1 MSNNNYTVV
10 IPAFNAEKYIAEC
23 LQSVLSQTT
32 PPQQI
37 IVVDDGSVDATAQ
50 IARSASSTVKV
61 ISTPNRGAGAA
72 TTTGVAAVQTDIV
85 AFVDSDDVWLPKKME
100 IQLASLNDSALAC
113 DAVTTK
119 MRAFGDIHLKN
130 INEEYS
136 SWSRSTLVIWMQAF
150 RKVGDVR
157 DLGHGYGE
165 MVDWFSRAKHA
176 GLNIKLVDEALALR
190 RIHSESVSF
199 KANAGQAQDYLRAA
213 VLAFQRKKQL
223 N

>member
-37 IVVDDGSVDATAQ
+37 IVVDDGSADATAQ
-50 IARSASSTVKV
+50 IARNSSSIIKV

-72 TTTGVAAVQTDIV
+72 TTTGVDAVQTDIV

-100 IQLASLNDSALAC
+100 IQLASLNDSALVC
-113 DAVTTK
+113 DAVTSR
-119 MRAFGDIHLKN
+119 MRAFGDIHLKY
-130 INEEYS
+130 INEKYS
-136 SWSRSTLVIWMQAF
+136 GWSRSTLAIWMDAYH
-150 RKVGDVR
+150 RVGEVR

-165 MVDWFSRAKHA
+165 MIDWFSRAKHA

-223 N
+223 S

>member
-61 ISTPNRGAGAA
+61 ISTPNR
-72 TTTGVAAVQTDIV
+72 V
-85 AFVDSDDVWLPKKME
+85 AFVDSDDVWLPQKME

>member
-50 IARSASSTVKV
+50 IARNSSSIVKV

-72 TTTGVAAVQTDIV
+72 TTTGVDAVQTDIV

-100 IQLASLNDSALAC
+100 IQLASLNDSALVC
-113 DAVTTK
+113 DAVTSR
-119 MRAFGDIHLKN
+119 MRAFGDIHLKY
-130 INEEYS
+130 INEKYS
-136 SWSRSTLVIWMQAF
+136 GWLRSTLAIWMDAYH
-150 RKVGDVR
+150 RVGEVR

-165 MVDWFSRAKHA
+165 MIDWFSRAKHA